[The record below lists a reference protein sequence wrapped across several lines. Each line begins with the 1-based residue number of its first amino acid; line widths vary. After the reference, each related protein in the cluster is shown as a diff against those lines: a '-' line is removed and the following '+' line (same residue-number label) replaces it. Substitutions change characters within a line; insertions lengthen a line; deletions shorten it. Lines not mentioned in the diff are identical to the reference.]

1 MRSSIFVL
9 TLLVLAGFGDV
20 RTVSA
25 KTSGPDIAPISEF
38 SSRGFAWFFSH
49 VRPEGRCAGRQV
61 VATWYASGRRTCVYQ
76 KPIPAHSGDEALQE
90 SGVNL

>member
-38 SSRGFAWFFSH
+38 SSRGFAWFFSMC
-49 VRPEGRCAGRQV
+49 GRKTDAQADRFCCDIAASRQATGVGLPCAIN
-61 VATWYASGRRTCVYQ
+61 TS
-76 KPIPAHSGDEALQE
+76 I
-90 SGVNL
+90 